1 MVTRKYGGQ
10 EHSPP
15 ELLKRCRVRL
25 LALDEFQH
33 FVDVRQANIR
43 TMLRIG

>member
-1 MVTRKYGGQ
+1 VSKSIRLR
-10 EHSPP
+10 

-33 FVDVRQANIR
+33 FVDVRQANIVNDVAD
-43 TMLRIG
+43 